1 MKAAHICR
9 YLLGFMFVVFGLNGF
24 LHFIPM
30 PPQPPG
36 LAAVYMKVLSESHYM
51 APVFLLQLISGA
63 LLLAN
68 RYVPMALTLLGP
80 IIVNILMFHILMA
93 PAGIAP
99 GIVATLLWFVV
110 FAHHRRAFGRIF
122 GPEGD

>member
-1 MKAAHICR
+1 MKAANICR
-9 YLLGFMFVVFGLNGF
+9 YILGFMFVVFGLNGF

-36 LAAVYMKVLSESHYM
+36 LAADFMKVLVESHYM
-51 APVFLLQLISGA
+51 TLVFLLQLIGGA

-68 RYVPMALTLLGP
+68 AYVPMALTILGP
-80 IIVNILMFHILMA
+80 IIVNILMFHVLMA

-99 GIVATLLWFVV
+99 GLVAALLWIVV
-110 FAHHRRAFGRIF
+110 FSRHRAAFGGVF
-122 GPEGD
+122 SN